1 MNNTVMLIG
10 KINNDI
16 EKVEEEEKTIYR
28 ILLNITRN
36 FKNQDGE
43 YENDYI
49 PIELTSN
56 VGNSVFEYCQKGDIV
71 GIKGRIEGKIGK
83 AIQIVAERV
92 TFLTSNK
99 ELINQN

>member
-36 FKNQDGE
+36 FKNQNGE
-43 YENDYI
+43 YENDFI
-49 PIELTSN
+49 PIELTSCI
-56 VGNSVFEYCQKGDIV
+56 GNNVFEYCKKGDIV